1 MTIQKTTFTLNI
13 TVSEEG
19 FQVEGIEPPFPDGQA
34 LGLWLRNSCLEEPRP
49 RAYRET
55 RWSSDWSAED
65 AREREA
71 YAREKFKQS
80 KPTVEVWYDTK
91 AKPAPKAELREM
103 DEVREEFKRLK
114 RKHPR
119 ASTEVLQAKARE
131 MVEFKHKMLE
141 EIGQELGG
149 GQPSTDSGL
158 NGENSGAGLMPKLGG
173 ENSQCT
179 KTAQA
184 STPASQNSPSQPNR
198 PLSLAE
204 MLALLDKPQNRI

>member
-13 TVSEEG
+13 TISEEG
-19 FQVEGIEPPFPDGQA
+19 FQVEGIEPIFPDGHK
-34 LGLWLRNSCLEEPRP
+34 LGLWLVSLCPENLKP

-55 RWSSDWSAED
+55 RWSADWSAED

-71 YAREKFKQS
+71 YARAKFKQS

-91 AKPAPKAELREM
+91 AKPAPKEELREM

-114 RKHPR
+114 RKHPK

-131 MVEFKHKMLE
+131 MVEFKRRMLA

-149 GQPSTDSGL
+149 DKSNLS
-158 NGENSGAGLMPKLGG
+158 G

-184 STPASQNSPSQPNR
+184 STPAQQSKA
-198 PLSLAE
+198 LSLVE
-204 MLALLDKPQNRI
+204 MLALLDKPSESK

>member
-13 TVSEEG
+13 TISDEG
-19 FQVEGIEPPFPDGQA
+19 FQVEGIEPIFPDGHK
-34 LGLWLRNSCLEEPRP
+34 LGLWLTSLCPENLKP

-55 RWSSDWSAED
+55 RWSADWSAED

-71 YAREKFKQS
+71 YARAKFKQS

-91 AKPAPKAELREM
+91 AKPAPKEELREM

-114 RKHPR
+114 RKHPK

-131 MVEFKHKMLE
+131 MVEFKRKMLA
-141 EIGQELGG
+141 EIGQELGA
-149 GQPSTDSGL
+149 GQA
-158 NGENSGAGLMPKLGG
+158 ESGADLSG

-184 STPASQNSPSQPNR
+184 CTSASKNSS
-198 PLSLAE
+198 LSLAE
-204 MLALLDKPQNRI
+204 MLALLDKPQNNR

>member
-13 TVSEEG
+13 TISEEG
-19 FQVEGIEPPFPDGQA
+19 FQVEGIEPIFPDGHK
-34 LGLWLRNSCLEEPRP
+34 LGLWLTSLCPENPKP

-55 RWSSDWSAED
+55 RWSADWSAED

-71 YAREKFKQS
+71 YARAKFKQS

-91 AKPAPKAELREM
+91 AKPAPKSELREM

-119 ASTEVLQAKARE
+119 ASVEVLQAKARE
-131 MVEFKHKMLE
+131 MVEFKRRMLA
-141 EIGQELGG
+141 EIGQELGSG
-149 GQPSTDSGL
+149 TSQQDSGL
-158 NGENSGAGLMPKLGG
+158 NGENP
-173 ENSQCT
+173 QCT

-184 STPASQNSPSQPNR
+184 SNPASQNSTPSR

-204 MLALLDKPQNRI
+204 MLALLDKPSESR